1 MEVILYDPR
10 QELYKAFPKMKALS
24 KAAESTMNQAEAELA
39 KREFAGEDTSCCRHV
54 EFLAPRAREGRY
66 RLGNGMPFFP
76 GAASGCTVQL
86 IVETGLGSPS
96 TGRYQQ
102 AKSST
107 TRDPFL
113 QIGGAVRPRSAQ
125 HAGSASGASTPL
137 ARARAKNSPPHELGG
152 AGASIDGFRGPA
164 VGRSHVP

>member
-10 QELYKAFPKMKALS
+10 QKLYKAFPKMKALS

-107 TRDPFL
+107 TRDPFFTNRRC
-113 QIGGAVRPRSAQ
+113 GATSQCAARWIRVGRKHSP
-125 HAGSASGASTPL
+125 
-137 ARARAKNSPPHELGG
+137 RAREG
-152 AGASIDGFRGPA
+152 
-164 VGRSHVP
+164 